1 MLWSI
6 TTIQIVNLFSL
17 IELINIFSSSQD
29 NGLTLDNTMVMDL
42 NLFVVG

>member
-17 IELINIFSSSQD
+17 IELIKIFSSSQD